1 MPLTPIQT
9 RALRTI
15 AANRSPDS
23 YLAGATVLH
32 RERDTP
38 RFSGDLDLFHDLADS
53 VALCAEADATTL
65 REAGFELK
73 WLLRTPAF
81 YRAVLSA
88 EGEQLRIEW
97 AQDSAFRFF
106 PVVEDVQCG
115 YRLHH
120 ADAAVNK
127 VLALAGRQ
135 EIRDFVD
142 ILHLHGSYLHL
153 GSLAWAACG
162 KDPGFTPGFLLE
174 QAGRHAAYAQADLD
188 RLDLREPLD
197 LGSPEKEVAE
207 CPRRSPRT
215 GGFPASR
222 GGGDA
227 LSRRGEAGDARSAVG
242 RFRGPGSPRG
252 QHPGRLAGRG
262 LRAVPAHGHPFGIF
276 RDGERNDDASGARVG
291 NPGLLPGGA

>member
-106 PVVEDVQCG
+106 PVVEDLQCG

-142 ILHLHGSYLHL
+142 ILHLHGSCLHL

-174 QAGRHAAYAQADLD
+174 QAGRHAAYVQADLD

-197 LGSPEKEVAE
+197 LG
-207 CPRRSPRT
+207 
-215 GGFPASR
+215 
-222 GGGDA
+222 A
-227 LSRRGEAGDARSAVG
+227 LKRKWLNALEEA
-242 RFRGPGSPRG
+242 
-252 QHPGRLAGRG
+252 RG
-262 LRAVPAHGHPFGIF
+262 LVESLPPGEVGMLYL
-276 RDGERNDDASGARVG
+276 DGEEPVTPDPQSDGFGDLVRHEGSIRGAWPVVG
-291 NPGLLPGGA
+291 